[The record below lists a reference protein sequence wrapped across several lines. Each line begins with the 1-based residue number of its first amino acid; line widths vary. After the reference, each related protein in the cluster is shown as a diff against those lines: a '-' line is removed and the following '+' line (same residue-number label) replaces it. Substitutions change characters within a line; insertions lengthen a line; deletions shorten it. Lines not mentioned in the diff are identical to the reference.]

1 MKVHFMLQIAQ
12 GMEIYMENK
21 ECISQKTQLGPLYM
35 QKIKSMHNEKIRL
48 NKEKLERFG
57 GSYNTDDHGFICF
70 DDFKFEPIYN
80 DDNMIYGCELI
91 GKNLRKFLGCIPAYI
106 HEDSALAGCWV
117 GFFQNFAKIGLN
129 PKDVPTH
136 LTETHEKYGITQP
149 GIGGMNHM
157 APDMNIGLQLGFKGL
172 LDKLVYYKNFNAPA
186 SSDFYNGEIELV
198 EGILAYI
205 QKHVDYANEMYTNET
220 DPQRKENYLAIAKAN
235 ENLLTNPPKN
245 FREACQFIA
254 HFQSVD
260 RTYFGGGALG
270 QLDELL
276 RPYFEADK
284 KSGLL
289 TDEQAVWI
297 IASLLYNDT
306 HYSQIDGVTPD
317 GTKGLASRLSFI
329 ILDAIHYLGIPEN
342 IGIRVCDKTNPDLF
356 YRAVEYILEDGS
368 GVCFSLAKGIEEGF
382 VRNGHPIELARMR
395 AKVGCNWVALPGIEY
410 PLQDVTRINM
420 AYALIHALEDIKGN
434 KDKTTTE
441 LWERFCYHI
450 SKMVECI
457 KEGYDIHYEV
467 VSKSLPEIVLN
478 LFCHGTIE
486 RGLNAAQGGVDII
499 GLNLDGIALATVA
512 DSFAAIE
519 QRIEKENRL
528 TWDEL
533 YTALGADFE
542 GYEDIRLM
550 LKNIPRFGVPDSLAE
565 GWAERVKDEFVYQV
579 KKSKTP
585 KHNIDIIPGLFS
597 HGDIYA
603 YGKNLP
609 ATPNG
614 RRKGDPISHSSE
626 PDPGFAQ
633 GLTSFSPTLKAN
645 AVAIAQAGYGNSA
658 PLHLDID
665 SDMMLREGGIEALIA
680 LIKTHNDMGGT
691 LINLNCVTK
700 DQIMKAHE
708 NPDNFPDLV
717 VRVTGYSAFFA
728 SLSKDYRQQVVDRY
742 LTDSK

>member
-1 MKVHFMLQIAQ
+1 MNVK
-12 GMEIYMENK
+12 
-21 ECISQKTQLGPLYM
+21 ISDKAIMSNLYLS
-35 QKIKSMHNEKIRL
+35 KIKGMHDEKLRL

-91 GKNLRKFLGCIPAYI
+91 GKNLRKFLNTIPAYI
-106 HEDSALAGCWV
+106 HEDSAVAGCWV
-117 GFFQNFAKIGLN
+117 GFFQNFATIGLR
-129 PKDVPTH
+129 PEDSAEH
-136 LTETHEKYGITQP
+136 LKEIQQKYGITQS
-149 GIGGMNHM
+149 GVGGMNHLS
-157 APDMNIGLQLGFKGL
+157 PDMNIGLQLGFKGI
-172 LDKLVYYKNFNAPA
+172 LDKLEYYKRFNAPA
-186 SSDFYNGEIELV
+186 SEDFYNGEIELML
-198 EGILAYI
+198 GILEYI
-205 QKHVDYANEMYTNET
+205 KKHADYAAKKATEET
-220 DPQRKENYLAIAKAN
+220 DPIRNANYKQIALIN
-235 ENLLTNPPKN
+235 ENLLTAPPKT
-245 FREACQFIA
+245 FREACQLIA

-260 RTYFGGGALG
+260 RTYFGGGGLG
-270 QLDELL
+270 QIDELL
-276 RPYFEADK
+276 RPFYEKDIAD
-284 KSGLL
+284 GVI
-289 TDEQAVWI
+289 TDDEVVWM
-297 IASLLYNDT
+297 IASVLYNDT
-306 HYSQIDGVTPD
+306 HYSQLDGVTPD
-317 GTKGLASRLSFI
+317 GTKGLASRLSFL
-329 ILDAIHYLGIPEN
+329 ILDAIHLLHIPSN
-342 IGIRVCDKTNPDLF
+342 IALRVCDKTNPDLF

-368 GVCFSLAKGIEEGF
+368 GVCFSLATGIEEGF

-420 AYALIHALEDIKGN
+420 SYALIHALKDIKAN
-434 KDKTTTE
+434 PSMEK
-441 LWERFCYHI
+441 LWERFGYHI
-450 SKMVECI
+450 EQMTDCI
-457 KEGYDIHYEV
+457 KTGYDWHYEV
-467 VSKSLPEIVLN
+467 VSRNTPEIVLN

-486 RGLNAAQGGVDII
+486 RGLNSAQGGVDII

-519 QRIEKENRL
+519 QRVVNEKKL
-528 TWDEL
+528 TWEEL
-533 YTALGADFE
+533 YAALDADFE
-542 GYEDIRLM
+542 GYENIRLM
-550 LKNIPRFGVPDSLAE
+550 LKNIPRFGNPDSLAE
-565 GWAERVKDEFVYQV
+565 NWAAKIKDTFVYHT

-585 KHNIDIIPGLFS
+585 KHNIDVIPGLFS

-614 RRKGDPISHSSE
+614 RKLGDPISHSSE

-665 SDMMLREGGIEALIA
+665 SDMMMREGGIEALIA

-691 LINLNCVTK
+691 LINLNCITK
-700 DQIMKAHE
+700 EQIRKAHE
-708 NPDNFPDLV
+708 NPDNYPDLV

-728 SLSKDYRQQVVDRY
+728 SLSKEYRQQVVDRY
-742 LTDSK
+742 LTDDK